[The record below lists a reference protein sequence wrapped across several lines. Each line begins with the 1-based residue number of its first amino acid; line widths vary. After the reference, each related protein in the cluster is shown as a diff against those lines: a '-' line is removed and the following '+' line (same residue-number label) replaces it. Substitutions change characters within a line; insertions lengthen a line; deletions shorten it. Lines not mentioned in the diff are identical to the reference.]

1 MKQRRMTVA
10 NRTVVGVLAALVLAA
25 CGGSPGNGS
34 PQSPSGSESPLS
46 RTAIE
51 GPRIIPAPR
60 KMEAGTGAFA
70 VGGNTRLEFGDGV
83 DGERL
88 GGYLTGLFQET
99 YGIGLGTA
107 GNVPD
112 SNVIRFELTAGGSA
126 GGPEGYS
133 LASSPSRIVISA
145 ADSRGLF
152 YGAVTL
158 WQLLSKQQGG
168 FVVPAV
174 TIEDSPRFAWRG
186 LMLDSARHYQPP
198 EFIRKFID
206 VMALHK
212 LNVLHWHLTDD
223 QAWRLEIKKYPRLT
237 EVGAWRVPA
246 GPAAA
251 ADIDPATGKPRLYGG
266 FYSQEDVRDLVAYAR
281 SRNISIVP
289 EIDMPGH
296 ASAAIA
302 AYPKLAVL
310 DRPSPDVPADWG
322 VYPNLFNAEEATFQF
337 LEDVLA
343 EVVTLFPGEY
353 IHVGGDEAVKD
364 QWKAS
369 RRVQARMRELGAKDE
384 HELQSYFIRR
394 METFLTSKG
403 RRLIGWDEI
412 LEGGL
417 APNATVMSW
426 RGIDGA
432 VAAAASGH
440 DTVLSPQPTLYF
452 DRRPFDTPTSP
463 GRVEISTVENV
474 YAFDPAP
481 AAISEEQRKHILG
494 VQANL
499 WTEHIRTPARVEF
512 MAFPRAAAIAEVGW
526 SPTKDWAGFSERLSA
541 QLERYQV
548 LDVRF
553 AEAPMPRPVDPF
565 HRTSHEM
572 ALCTDKIALML
583 EDDAPLAG
591 DRAVFKVDIMN
602 PCWMFKGAD
611 LSKATALVASVGQ
624 VPFNFQIGDAVKEIV
639 LSKPATPA
647 GELEVRVD
655 DCNGERIAVLP
666 LAPAVGNFAV
676 TTLPAATIKPR
687 EGLHD
692 LCLTFTR
699 KSIDPIWTID
709 SIELK
714 TTTAAGTE

>member
-1 MKQRRMTVA
+1 MKQSRMTVA
-10 NRTVVGVLAALVLAA
+10 MAAFVLAS
-25 CGGSPGNGS
+25 CGGQAP
-34 PQSPSGSESPLS
+34 PS

-51 GPRIIPAPR
+51 GLRIPVSVIPAPR
-60 KMEAGTGAFA
+60 KVETAAGVF
-70 VGGNTRLEFGDGV
+70 VLSGNTRLEFGDGV
-83 DGERL
+83 EAERL
-88 GGYLTGLFQET
+88 GSYLTDLFQKT
-99 YGIGLGTA
+99 YGIGLGAA

-112 SNVIRFELTAGGSA
+112 SNVIRFELTASGSA
-126 GGPEGYS
+126 AGAESYS
-133 LASSPSRIVISA
+133 LVSSPSRIVISA
-145 ADSRGLF
+145 GDSRGLF
-152 YGAVTL
+152 YGGVTL
-158 WQLLSKQQGG
+158 WQLISKQADG
-168 FVVPAV
+168 FVIPVA

-223 QAWRLEIKKYPRLT
+223 QAWRLEITKYPRLT

-310 DRPSPDVPADWG
+310 ERPSANVPADWG
-322 VYPNLFNAEEATFQF
+322 VYPHLFNVEESTFQF
-337 LEDVLA
+337 FEDVLT
-343 EVVTLFPGEY
+343 EVVALFPGQY
-353 IHVGGDEAVKD
+353 IHIGGDEAVKD

-384 HELQSYFIRR
+384 HEMQSYFISR
-394 METFLTSKG
+394 MEKFLTGKG

-432 VAAAASGH
+432 VAAAAAGH

-452 DRRPFDTPTSP
+452 DRRPFDTPRSP

-494 VQANL
+494 VQANI
-499 WTEHIRTPARVEF
+499 WTEHIRTLDRVEF

-526 SPTKDWAGFSERLSA
+526 SPTKDWAGFSERLPA
-541 QLERYQV
+541 QLERYRV

-553 AEAPMPRPVDPF
+553 AEAPLPRPVDPL
-565 HRTSHEM
+565 RRISNEM
-572 ALCTDKIALML
+572 ALCTEKIPLML
-583 EDDAPLAG
+583 EDDAPIAG
-591 DRAVFKVDIMN
+591 DRAVFKVDIME
-602 PCWMFKGAD
+602 PCWLFKGAD
-611 LSKATALVASVGQ
+611 LSKVNSLVAAVGQ
-624 VPFNFQIGDAVKEIV
+624 VPFNFQIGAAVKQIR
-639 LSKPATPA
+639 LHKPATPA
-647 GELEVRVD
+647 GELEVRID
-655 DCNGERIAVLP
+655 DCKGERIAVLP
-666 LAPAVGNFAV
+666 LAPAFGNFAV
-676 TTLPAATIKPR
+676 TTLPAASITPR
-687 EGLHD
+687 DGAHD
-692 LCLTFTR
+692 LCFMFTR
-699 KSIDPIWTID
+699 KSIDPIWVID

-714 TTTAAGTE
+714 SNTAAGTE

>member
-1 MKQRRMTVA
+1 MKQRRTTVA
-10 NRTVVGVLAALVLAA
+10 NRTVMGVLVALVLAA
-25 CGGSPGNGS
+25 CGGKA
-34 PQSPSGSESPLS
+34 PSTPSVSAPVS
-46 RTAIE
+46 V
-51 GPRIIPAPR
+51 IPAPR
-60 KMEAGTGAFA
+60 KVEAGAGVF
-70 VGGNTRLEFGDGV
+70 VLNGNTRLEFGDGV
-83 DGERL
+83 EGERL
-88 GGYLTGLFQET
+88 GGYLTDLFQKT
-99 YGIGLGTA
+99 YGIGLGA
-107 GNVPD
+107 NGNVPD
-112 SNVIRFELTAGGSA
+112 ANVIRFELTAGGSA
-126 GGPEGYS
+126 VGVEGYS

-158 WQLLSKQQGG
+158 WQLLSKQANG
-168 FVVPAV
+168 FVIPVV
-174 TIEDSPRFAWRG
+174 SIEDSPRFGWRG
-186 LMLDSARHYQPP
+186 LLLDSARHYQPP

-281 SRNISIVP
+281 SRNVSIVP

-310 DRPSPDVPADWG
+310 DRPSADVPADWG
-322 VYPNLFNAEEATFQF
+322 VYPNLFNVEESTFQF

-343 EVVTLFPGEY
+343 EVVTLFPDQFVH
-353 IHVGGDEAVKD
+353 IGGDEAVKD

-384 HELQSYFIRR
+384 HELQSYFVKR
-394 METFLTSKG
+394 METFLGGKG

-432 VAAAASGH
+432 VAAASSGH

-474 YAFDPAP
+474 YAFDPVP

-494 VQANL
+494 VQANI
-499 WTEHIRTPARVEF
+499 WTEHIRTPERVEF

-526 SPTKDWAGFSERLSA
+526 SPTKDWSGFSERLLA
-541 QLERYQV
+541 QIERYRV

-553 AEAPMPRPVDPF
+553 AEAPLPRPVDPF
-565 HRTSHEM
+565 RRISHEM
-572 ALCTDKIALML
+572 ALCSDKIPLSL
-583 EDDAPLAG
+583 EDDAPITG
-591 DRAVFKVDIMN
+591 QRAVFKVDIMD
-602 PCWMFKGAD
+602 PCWLFKGAD
-611 LSKATALVASVGQ
+611 LSKTNVLVASVGQ
-624 VPFNFQIGDAVKEIV
+624 VPFNFQIGAAVKQIP
-639 LSKPATPA
+639 LHAPATPA

-655 DCNGERIAVLP
+655 DCKGERIAVLP
-666 LAPAVGNFAV
+666 LAPAVGSFAV
-676 TTLPAATIKPR
+676 TTLPAASIKPR

-699 KSIDPIWTID
+699 NSIDPIWVID

-714 TTTAAGTE
+714 SNTAAGTE

>member
-1 MKQRRMTVA
+1 MA
-10 NRTVVGVLAALVLAA
+10 NRTVMGVLAALVLAA
-25 CGGSPGNGS
+25 CGDKAPLPSSPTS
-34 PQSPSGSESPLS
+34 TPI
-46 RTAIE
+46 AV
-51 GPRIIPAPR
+51 IPAPR
-60 KMEAGTGAFA
+60 KVEAGSGVF
-70 VGGNTRLEFGDGV
+70 VVKEGTRLEFGDGV
-83 DGERL
+83 EGERL
-88 GGYLTGLFQET
+88 GGYLTDLFQKT
-99 YGIGLGTA
+99 YGIGLGA
-107 GNVPD
+107 SGNVPAAG
-112 SNVIRFELTAGGSA
+112 VIRFELTGGAAGPAHPCAPGIWASC
-126 GGPEGYS
+126 PSESYS

-158 WQLLSKQQGG
+158 WQLLSKQQGS
-168 FVVPAV
+168 FVVPVV

-186 LMLDSARHYQPP
+186 LLLDSARHYQPP

-266 FYSQEDVRDLVAYAR
+266 FYSQEDVRGLVAYAR
-281 SRNISIVP
+281 SRNITIVP
-289 EIDMPGH
+289 EVDMPGH

-310 DRPSPDVPADWG
+310 DRPSADVPADWG
-322 VYPNLFNAEEATFQF
+322 VYPNLFNAEEATFKF

-343 EVVTLFPGEY
+343 EVVTLFPGQY

-364 QWKAS
+364 QWQAS

-384 HELQSYFIRR
+384 HEMQSYFIKR
-394 METFLTSKG
+394 MEKFLAGQG

-463 GRVEISTVENV
+463 GRVQISTVENV

-481 AAISEEQRKHILG
+481 AAIGEAQRKHILG
-494 VQANL
+494 VQANI
-499 WTEHIRTPARVEF
+499 WTEHIRTPERVEF
-512 MAFPRAAAIAEVGW
+512 MAFPRAAALAEVGW
-526 SPTKDWAGFSERLSA
+526 SATKDWAGFSERLPA
-541 QLERYQV
+541 QLERYKV

-553 AEAPMPRPVDPF
+553 AEAPLPRPVDPF

-572 ALCTDKIALML
+572 VLCTEKIALSL
-583 EDDAPLAG
+583 EDDAPVAG
-591 DRAVFKVDIMN
+591 TRAVFKVDIMN
-602 PCWMFKGAD
+602 PCWLFKGAD

-624 VPFNFQIGDAVKEIV
+624 APFNFQIGDAVKEIP
-639 LSKPATPA
+639 LHRPATPE

-666 LAPAVGNFAV
+666 LAPAAGNFAV
-676 TTLPAATIKPR
+676 TTLPAASIKPR

-714 TTTAAGTE
+714 TTRAAGTE

>member
-1 MKQRRMTVA
+1 M
-10 NRTVVGVLAALVLAA
+10 GVLAALALAA
-25 CGGSPGNGS
+25 CGDRA
-34 PQSPSGSESPLS
+34 PQPSVAAAAAKISV
-46 RTAIE
+46 
-51 GPRIIPAPR
+51 IPAPR
-60 KMEAGTGAFA
+60 KVDVGTGVF
-70 VGGNTRLEFGDGV
+70 VLSGDTRLEFGDGV
-83 DGERL
+83 EGERL
-88 GGYLTGLFQET
+88 GGYLTDLLQQT
-99 YGIGLGTA
+99 YGIGLGA
-107 GNVPD
+107 RGNDPG
-112 SNVIRFELTAGGSA
+112 SNVIRFELTASGSA
-126 GGPEGYS
+126 AGPEGYS
-133 LASSPSRIVISA
+133 LLSSPSRIVISA
-145 ADSRGLF
+145 GDSRGLF

-158 WQLLSKQQGG
+158 WQLLTKQKEG
-168 FVVPAV
+168 FTVPVVTV
-174 TIEDSPRFAWRG
+174 EDSPRFGWRG

-237 EVGAWRVPA
+237 EVGAWRLPA

-266 FYSQEDVRDLVAYAR
+266 FYSQQEVRDIVGYAM
-281 SRNISIVP
+281 SRNITIVP

-302 AYPKLAVL
+302 AYPKLAVI
-310 DRPSPDVPADWG
+310 DRPSTNVPSDWG
-322 VYPNLFNAEEATFQF
+322 VYPNLFNVEESTFQF

-343 EVVTLFPGEY
+343 EVVTLFPGQY

-364 QWKAS
+364 QWQAS

-384 HELQSYFIRR
+384 HQMQSYFIGR
-394 METFLTSKG
+394 MEKFLTAKG
-403 RRLIGWDEI
+403 RRMIGWDEI

-432 VAAAASGH
+432 VAAAAAGH

-452 DRRPFDTPTSP
+452 DRRPFDTPSSA

-481 AAISEEQRKHILG
+481 AAISEQQRKHILG
-494 VQANL
+494 VQANI

-526 SPTKDWAGFSERLSA
+526 SATKDWAGFSERMPA
-541 QLERYQV
+541 QLERYKV

-553 AEAPMPRPVDPF
+553 AEPPLPRPVDPL
-565 HRTSHEM
+565 RRISHEL
-572 ALCTDKIALML
+572 ALCTDKIALSL
-583 EDDAPLAG
+583 EDDAPITG

-602 PCWMFKGAD
+602 PCWLFKGAD
-611 LSKATALVASVGQ
+611 LSNVNALVASVGQ
-624 VPFNFQIGDAVKEIV
+624 APFNFQIGAAVKEIV
-639 LSKPATPA
+639 LHKPATAA
-647 GELEVRVD
+647 GELEVRLD
-655 DCNGERIAVLP
+655 DCKGERIAVLP

-676 TTLPAATIKPR
+676 TTLPPANITARAGK
-687 EGLHD
+687 HD

-699 KSIDPIWTID
+699 NSIDPIWIVD

-714 TTTAAGTE
+714 TSSETGTE

>member
-10 NRTVVGVLAALVLAA
+10 NPTVMGVLAALVLAA
-25 CGGSPGNGS
+25 CGDKAPQPSSPAVAEKIS
-34 PQSPSGSESPLS
+34 
-46 RTAIE
+46 IV
-51 GPRIIPAPR
+51 PAPR
-60 KMEAGTGAFA
+60 KVEAGAGVF
-70 VGGNTRLEFGDGV
+70 VLGGDTRLEFGDGV
-83 DGERL
+83 DRARL
-88 GGYLTGLFQET
+88 GGYLTDLLQKT
-99 YGIGLGTA
+99 YGIGLGA
-107 GNVPD
+107 NGNAPN
-112 SNVIRFELTAGGSA
+112 SSVIRFELTASESA
-126 GGPEGYS
+126 AGPEGYS
-133 LASSPSRIVISA
+133 LLSSPSRIVISA
-145 ADSRGLF
+145 GDSRGLF

-158 WQLLSKQQGG
+158 WQLLSKQKDG
-168 FVVPAV
+168 FIVPAV
-174 TIEDSPRFAWRG
+174 TIEDSPRFGWRG

-266 FYSQEDVRDLVAYAR
+266 FYSQEEVRELVAYAK
-281 SRNISIVP
+281 SRNITIVP

-302 AYPKLAVL
+302 AYPKLAVI
-310 DRPSPDVPADWG
+310 DRPSADVPADWG
-322 VYPNLFNAEEATFQF
+322 VYPNLFNVEESTFQF

-343 EVVTLFPGEY
+343 EVVTLFPGQY

-364 QWKAS
+364 QWQAS

-384 HELQSYFIRR
+384 HEMQSLFIRR
-394 METFLTSKG
+394 MEKFLTGQG
-403 RRLIGWDEI
+403 RRMIGWDEI

-432 VAAAASGH
+432 VAAAAAGH

-452 DRRPFDTPTSP
+452 DRRPFETPSSP
-463 GRVEISTVENV
+463 GRVEISTLENV

-494 VQANL
+494 VQANI
-499 WTEHIRTPARVEF
+499 WVEHIRTPDRVEF
-512 MAFPRAAAIAEVGW
+512 MAFPRAAALAEVGW
-526 SPTKDWAGFSERLSA
+526 SPAKDWVGFSERMPA
-541 QLERYQV
+541 QLERYKL

-553 AEAPMPRPVDPF
+553 AEAPLPRPVDPL
-565 HRTSHEM
+565 RRISHEM
-572 ALCTDKIALML
+572 ALCTDKIALSL
-583 EDDAPLAG
+583 EDDAPITG
-591 DRAVFKVDIMN
+591 TRAVFKVDIMN
-602 PCWMFKGAD
+602 PCWLFKGAD
-611 LSKATALVASVGQ
+611 LSKVNALVASVGQ
-624 VPFNFQIGDAVKEIV
+624 VPFNFQIGAAVKEIP
-639 LSKPATPA
+639 LHKPATPA
-647 GELEVRVD
+647 GELEVRLD

-676 TTLPAATIKPR
+676 TTLPAANITPR
-687 EGLHD
+687 EGRHD

-699 KSIDPIWTID
+699 KSIDPVWVID

-714 TTTAAGTE
+714 TTSVAGTE

>member
-1 MKQRRMTVA
+1 MGA
-10 NRTVVGVLAALVLAA
+10 LAALVLVA
-25 CGGSPGNGS
+25 CGDKA
-34 PQSPSGSESPLS
+34 PQPSAPSASTQIS
-46 RTAIE
+46 
-51 GPRIIPAPR
+51 IIPAPR
-60 KMEAGTGAFA
+60 KLHAGEGVF
-70 VGGNTRLEFGDGV
+70 VLSGDTRLEFGDGV
-83 DGERL
+83 EGERL
-88 GGYLTGLFQET
+88 GGYLTDLLQKT
-99 YGIGLGTA
+99 YGLGLGA
-107 GNVPD
+107 GGNAPGA
-112 SNVIRFELTAGGSA
+112 NVIRFELTAGESA
-126 GGPEGYS
+126 AAAEGYS
-133 LASSPSRIVISA
+133 LVSSPWRIVISA
-145 ADSRGLF
+145 GDSRGLL

-158 WQLLSKQQGG
+158 WQLLSRQNGS
-168 FVVPAV
+168 FTIPAL
-174 TIEDSPRFAWRG
+174 TIEDSPRFRWRG

-251 ADIDPATGKPRLYGG
+251 ADIDPATGKPRLHGG
-266 FYSQEDVRDLVAYAR
+266 FYSQEEVREIVAYAT
-281 SRNISIVP
+281 SRNITIVP

-310 DRPSPDVPADWG
+310 EQPSKDVPADWG
-322 VYPNLFNAEEATFQF
+322 VYPNLFNVEESTFQF

-343 EVVTLFPGEY
+343 EVVTLFPSQY

-364 QWKAS
+364 QWQAS

-384 HELQSYFIRR
+384 HEMQSYFIRR
-394 METFLTSKG
+394 MEKFLTAKG
-403 RRLIGWDEI
+403 RRMIGWDEI

-432 VAAAASGH
+432 VAAAAAGH

-452 DRRPFDTPTSP
+452 DRRPFETPSSP
-463 GRVEISTVENV
+463 GRVEISTLEDV

-481 AAISEEQRKHILG
+481 AAIEEQQRKHILG
-494 VQANL
+494 VQANI
-499 WTEHIRTPARVEF
+499 WTEHIRTPQRVEF

-526 SPTKDWAGFSERLSA
+526 SQNKDWVGFSQRMSA
-541 QLERYQV
+541 QLERYKL

-553 AEAPMPRPVDPF
+553 AEAPLPRPVDPL
-565 HRTSHEM
+565 RRISHELT
-572 ALCTDKIALML
+572 LCTDKIALSL
-583 EDDAPLAG
+583 EDDAPIAG

-602 PCWMFKGAD
+602 PCWLFKGAD
-611 LSKATALVASVGQ
+611 LSNANALVASVGQ
-624 VPFNFQIGDAVKEIV
+624 VPFNFQIGAAVNEISV
-639 LSKPATPA
+639 HKPATAA
-647 GELEVRVD
+647 GELEVRLD
-655 DCNGERIAVLP
+655 GCEGERIAVLP
-666 LAPAVGNFAV
+666 LTPAVENFAV
-676 TTLPAATIKPR
+676 TTLPAANIKPR
-687 EGLHD
+687 EGRHD

-699 KSIDPIWTID
+699 KSIDPIWVID
-709 SIELK
+709 SIEMK
-714 TTTAAGTE
+714 TGTVAGTE